1 LKVALAKDFEEK
13 EKAMKDALRWIL
25 EDCENLT
32 LGVLLLSAM
41 IIFSIVTASSIIV
54 LFIRLLSG
62 V

>member
-1 LKVALAKDFEEK
+1 
-13 EKAMKDALRWIL
+13 MKDPLRWIL

-41 IIFSIVTASSIIV
+41 IIFSIVTATSIIM
-54 LFIRLLSG
+54 LFSRLLSG